1 MTSSANSENVDLFGN
16 AIDVAM
22 LEAEF
27 RKDKAKAK
35 SNFTRSRN
43 NLLLMVEYQSL
54 PSRSGIRDACHSM
67 DMCMETVMDVL
78 SSLTTFHLQNNEIQ
92 KGIMVVSEMEKIET
106 DFCAAYEIA
115 WAYIDSRVGEKSTDL
130 SDCLSIDL
138 EGQNSIKMNAETDT
152 YRKQLEMISNQTLDK
167 VGTLDQLNIL
177 DSNHKTTNTTPTH
190 KALQMEIN
198 RRENPLDMSVEHRTT
213 DHCIE
218 AEQIIVN
225 TEKPSQNATT
235 FVPTDDFATPNIGHD
250 LWTQFKHV
258 QIPTFSGDKRTYPS
272 WKAAF
277 MACVDIAPVT
287 PEYKML
293 QLRQYVSGEALNTFE
308 NLGYSSTAYEAAKD
322 RLERKYGGKR
332 RRKAI
337 FLEDLEQFR
346 QIQSEN
352 AEELERFADL
362 LDTTVINLK
371 DAGEHQD
378 LGDGCLYIQLQ
389 RKLPQSLLAK
399 YHRWLFE
406 NNVTES
412 VVALKTWVIQESHF
426 QTIAS
431 ETVYGLTGQTANIQS
446 TQSTPNCKE
455 ERTFFITT
463 RACQPQQIQSC
474 NICREQHRIWE
485 CQLFLQKDASER
497 WNIAKRFQLCYRC
510 LAEGHQGKSC
520 RRTRRCGTN
529 GCLKVH
535 HRLLHVHQGSGW
547 STVFEPKSN
556 TEQCST
562 DLQHGHQRTEDSS
575 SDHNEGKRYT

>member
-1 MTSSANSENVDLFGN
+1 MTSSAKSENVDLLGN

-35 SNFTRSRN
+35 SNFTQARN
-43 NLLLMVEYQSL
+43 NLLLMVDYQSL
-54 PSRSGIRDACHSM
+54 PSRSGIRDACYKM
-67 DMCMETVMDVL
+67 DMCMEIVMDVL
-78 SSLTTFHLQNNEIQ
+78 SSLTTFHLQNKELQ
-92 KGIMVVSEMEKIET
+92 KGIVVVSEMEKIET

-115 WAYIDSRVGEKSTDL
+115 WAYLDSRGGEKSTDV

-138 EGQNSIKMNAETDT
+138 EGQNSIKKNAETDT
-152 YRKQLEMISNQTLDK
+152 YRKQMETNQTLDK

-177 DSNHKTTNTTPTH
+177 DSN
-190 KALQMEIN
+190 
-198 RRENPLDMSVEHRTT
+198 PLDMSVEHRATN
-213 DHCIE
+213 HCIE
-218 AEQIIVN
+218 AEQNIVN

-235 FVPTDDFATPNIGHD
+235 FVPTDNLVTPNIGHD
-250 LWTQFKHV
+250 LWTQLKHV

-293 QLRQYVSGEALNTFE
+293 QLRQYVSGEALNTVE
-308 NLGYSSTAYEAAKD
+308 HLGYSSTAYEAAKD

-346 QIQSEN
+346 QIQSGN
-352 AEELERFADL
+352 TKELERFADL
-362 LDTTVINLK
+362 LDMTVINLK
-371 DAGEHQD
+371 DAGEHRD

-431 ETVYGLTGQTANIQS
+431 ETVYGLTGKPLISSRRSRHRILKKREHSSYPQDPVNRNKYSHATYVENNTDFGNVSYFCRKRYQSAGRSQKDYRFAIAAWQKGITENHAEELDDAVKMAVLRYIIDCYMYIKNLVVRQFSNQNQMPNNAAPIYNIGTREQKIL
-446 TQSTPNCKE
+446 P
-455 ERTFFITT
+455 RITT
-463 RACQPQQIQSC
+463 LSARRGIGTQDNELTLSAHILP
-474 NICREQHRIWE
+474 EGE
-485 CQLFLQKDASER
+485 KDR
-497 WNIAKRFQLCYRC
+497 
-510 LAEGHQGKSC
+510 
-520 RRTRRCGTN
+520 
-529 GCLKVH
+529 
-535 HRLLHVHQGSGW
+535 
-547 STVFEPKSN
+547 
-556 TEQCST
+556 
-562 DLQHGHQRTEDSS
+562 
-575 SDHNEGKRYT
+575 